1 MFPGIVDVV
10 EELNANRRHGSFS
23 SRARTNDKSKCDVLN
38 GRAVRRTRIGVN
50 IRICDGNSGLLVP
63 EGQMKVAQHEVLGK
77 DAKGSVRPAGDDRN
91 VWLLVSYTTTQ
102 GVNRSSLAGRTC
114 QKTLTQH

>member
-38 GRAVRRTRIGVN
+38 GRAVRRTRTGVN
-50 IRICDGNSGLLVP
+50 IRICDGDSGFAGP
-63 EGQMKVAQHEVLGK
+63 GGTDESSPARSAGK
-77 DAKGSVRPAGDDRN
+77 
-91 VWLLVSYTTTQ
+91 
-102 GVNRSSLAGRTC
+102 GRKRKC
-114 QKTLTQH
+114 PSRWGR